1 MGCLGIKTGR
11 DPEIEKI
18 LEDVAKKSPDIIK
31 PFIIKKEEI
40 DKKKKELL
48 EERAKKVSEAKDAK
62 EEDLEKLLK
71 EYNKKEVE
79 IEKELIGNEV
89 EKMYALWELGLEL
102 SQPLQNYTI
111 DTLTKKLAVFPEAIM
126 AIQVYNPL
134 EAVKAYSPVQFLNS
148 SYGKPLK
155 TALIKNGMS
164 KDELKQFKN
173 DLLKD
178 RKNRRKE
185 ERVKYEIKKN
195 EFPPEDEFEF
205 DINDLYNTIFEEYK
219 DKNEFKSGLLK
230 KISK

>member
-1 MGCLGIKTGR
+1 MGCLGV

-18 LEDVAKKSPDIIK
+18 VNEVPKKSPDIIK
-31 PFIIKKEEI
+31 PFTIKKDEI
-40 DKKKKELL
+40 ENKKKSLI
-48 EERAKKVSEAKDAK
+48 EEREKKVSETKDAK
-62 EEDLEKLLK
+62 EEELEKLLK
-71 EYNKKEVE
+71 EYNIKELE
-79 IEKELIGNEV
+79 IEKELIVNEV

-111 DTLTKKLAVFPEAIM
+111 DTLKKKLAVFPEAIM
-126 AIQVYNPL
+126 AIQVYNPI

-155 TALIKNGMS
+155 TALIKHGMS
-164 KDELKQFKN
+164 KEELKQFKN

-185 ERVKYEIKKN
+185 ERDKYEIKKN